1 MALLTPEYVYRLYD
15 TAGVPESGKHDPK
28 KGEIIQLLN
37 QLFGTSRGGWV
48 VTRTLSELNG
58 VTPES
63 ETDGGVVLTGAGA
76 GYYDR
81 DAGAWI
87 FGRGFP
93 DTFARVD
100 LDGSG
105 TVQTG
110 IVNAGVNPATTEV
123 FFAKVETPNT
133 GALTLSIGGEPAR
146 PVINLAGNPLSPGE
160 WTGMVMF
167 YLTDDEEYQLLIDAG
182 AAGSAAASAA
192 AAAGAFRDFDKR
204 YLGAKA
210 ADPATDNFGDPL
222 ETGALYYNTVDG
234 KFRVWTGSAWQDQ
247 STALSD
253 GEVTEPK
260 LADSLALMLSNVV
273 ASRTALKALSTS
285 RWNVAYLA
293 ESGREGT
300 FKWQLGN
307 YSAQVTAD
315 TAEGIYVKA
324 NAIAATVGAWVRT
337 SSQTVSIKWFG
348 AVGDGVADDTAAI
361 RAAMAAS
368 KSVVFPPGVF
378 KLSDDLPLADNH
390 KIALDAGTR
399 INQTVDNKN
408 IFNAI
413 QKVGVT
419 LLCNNAELWGFGNY
433 SSSWTGTNGHDDIA
447 IQLFGCT
454 DALIDLP
461 RIRDCSMA
469 GISIRGGNGIT
480 IRNPDIEGTHT
491 HGSPIAAE
499 ANIQSGI
506 FIQDAVTYGVT
517 TGLQI
522 QQPRISGVAQG
533 VLNEAYAV
541 SGGMDYTSRT
551 IQIDNPQLRDIPGQH
566 AFYLQSGGITIT
578 NPQMRNIKLAGV
590 KVQSSADN
598 NLNIRRV
605 VVTGASAFLLG
616 SNMFEIV
623 NLGSGSIAD
632 VLFDGVGEGVL
643 VGAAI
648 VGDVRNVRGV
658 MHLRTVG
665 AQAVYIGGTGP
676 TDIDIT
682 CSARDMSQ
690 EGALI
695 TCVNGAEIKLR
706 PNFKN
711 TNTGATGKCGILI
724 NAPGSDIELYSPV
737 VKGVTASPLNAL
749 RVTAGTVVIFGGK
762 QFASSTG
769 PLIVANTTNTEAA
782 VYDVYT

>member
-1 MALLTPEYVYRLYD
+1 MALLTPEIVYRLYE
-15 TAGVPESGKHDPK
+15 TMGVPESGKHEPK
-28 KGEIIQLLN
+28 KAEIVQLLN

-48 VTRTLSELNG
+48 VTRTLTELNG
-58 VTPES
+58 ITPES

-81 DAGAWI
+81 DAGAWV

-123 FFAKVETPNT
+123 FFAKVETSNT
-133 GALTLSIGGEPAR
+133 GPLTLSIGGEPAR
-146 PVINLAGNPLSPGE
+146 PVINLAGAPLSPGE

-167 YLTDDEEYQLLIDAG
+167 YLNDANQYQLLIDAG
-182 AAGSAAASAA
+182 AAASAAASAA
-192 AAAGAFRDFDKR
+192 LAQYWAEQAEAAAF
-204 YLGAKA
+204 
-210 ADPATDNFGDPL
+210 P
-222 ETGALYYNTVDG
+222 DG
-234 KFRVWTGSAWQDQ
+234 V
-247 STALSD
+247 
-253 GEVTEPK
+253 VTEPK
-260 LADSLALMLSNVV
+260 LAGSLSLMLSNVV

-307 YSAQVTAD
+307 YSAQVAAD

-324 NAIAATVGAWVRT
+324 NAIAATVGAWVRAG
-337 SSQTVSIKWFG
+337 SQPVNIKWFG

-368 KSVVFPPGVF
+368 KSVVFPPGIF
-378 KLSDDLPLADNH
+378 KLTDDLPLADNH
-390 KIALDAGTR
+390 KVTLDAGTR

-408 IFNAI
+408 IFKAVSRNGI
-413 QKVGVT
+413 T

-433 SSSWTGTNGHDDIA
+433 SSSWTGTSGHEDIA
-447 IQLFGCT
+447 IQLNGCT
-454 DALIDLP
+454 DALVDLP

-469 GISIRGGNGIT
+469 GIGIRGGNGIT

-491 HGSPIAAE
+491 HGAPIAAE

-506 FIQDAVTYGVT
+506 FIQDTPAYGVT
-517 TGLQI
+517 TGLQVEH
-522 QQPRISGVAQG
+522 PRISGVAQG
-533 VLNEAYAV
+533 FLNEAMPV
-541 SGGMDYTSRT
+541 SGGMDYASRT

-578 NPQMRNIKLAGV
+578 NPQMRNIALAGV
-590 KVQSSADN
+590 KLQSSADN
-598 NLNIRRV
+598 NLQIRRV
-605 VVTGASAFLLG
+605 NVTGANAYLLG

-623 NLGSGSIAD
+623 NLGAGNIAD
-632 VLFDGVGEGVL
+632 VIFEGVGQSVL
-643 VGAAI
+643 VGCAI
-648 VGDVRNVRGV
+648 VGDVRNVRGT
-658 MHLRTVG
+658 MNLRGVG

-682 CSARDMSQ
+682 CSARDIGD

-695 TCVNGAEIKLR
+695 TCVNGVEVKLR
-706 PNFKN
+706 LNLKN
-711 TNTGATGKCGILI
+711 SNANNAGKCGILI
-724 NAPGSDIELYSPV
+724 NAPGSDVELYSPV
-737 VKGVTASPLNAL
+737 VKGVTLSPLNAL
-749 RVTAGTVVIFGGK
+749 RVTAATAVVIFGGK
-762 QFASSTG
+762 QFSGSTG

-782 VYDVYT
+782 VYDIYT